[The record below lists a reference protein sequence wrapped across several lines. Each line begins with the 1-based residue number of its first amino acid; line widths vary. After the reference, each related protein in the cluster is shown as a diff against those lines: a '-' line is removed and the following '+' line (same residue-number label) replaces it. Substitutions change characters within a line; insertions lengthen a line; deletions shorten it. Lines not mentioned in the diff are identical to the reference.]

1 MDRKLTVEYWMAK
14 NVEVADKDESVLSA
28 CRKMAGKKIGSVV
41 VVDDKYRP
49 IGIFTERDL
58 VKKVVAMGFNAR
70 DMKIK
75 DVMARNVITINV
87 YDDYVSASK
96 MVRDRDI
103 RHLPVVDEFGVL
115 VGIISVRDLRKVI
128 E

>member
-1 MDRKLTVEYWMAK
+1 MDRKLTVEYWMTK
-14 NVEVADKDESVLSA
+14 DVEVVDRDESVLSA

-49 IGIFTERDL
+49 VGIFTERDL
-58 VKKVVAMGFNAR
+58 LKKVVAMGFNAR
-70 DMKIK
+70 DMKVK

-87 YDDYVSASK
+87 YDDYVSATK
-96 MVRDRDI
+96 MVKDRDI

-115 VGIISVRDLRKVI
+115 VGIISVRDLRKII